1 MNRLNQV
8 KRMTQMI
15 QSTQSMDLIY
25 QLNQLNQLN
34 SIQYFVDLF
43 WENHL
48 FRWPFSE
55 KTFDFFDLF
64 WIFWINS
71 IDSIKPVP
79 KNLSTQS
86 PILWKR
92 IDSVTNQLTWEKTES
107 TQSIFRKK
115 MNRFKSIDSVELNR
129 IQVCSHLNSTPSR
142 ARMAF
147 FVLRWALLGLSQA
160 LSDFFWPLSGVG
172 WPLFG
177 LQ

>member
-92 IDSVTNQLTWEKTES
+92 IDSVTNQLTWGKTES
-107 TQSIFRKK
+107 TQSIFRK
-115 MNRFKSIDSVELNR
+115 NES
-129 IQVCSHLNSTPSR
+129 IQVNRLSR
-142 ARMAF
+142 
-147 FVLRWALLGLSQA
+147 VESYTSLLGGQ
-160 LSDFFWPLSGVG
+160 DFRLIECEVCSSIMQRF
-172 WPLFG
+172 
-177 LQ
+177 

>member
-115 MNRFKSIDSVELNR
+115 WIDSSQSTQSSWIVYKSAHIWIQPLHAQELL
-129 IQVCSHLNSTPSR
+129 SLSWDGPS
-142 ARMAF
+142 
-147 FVLRWALLGLSQA
+147 
-160 LSDFFWPLSGVG
+160 
-172 WPLFG
+172 
-177 LQ
+177 

>member
-129 IQVCSHLNSTPSR
+129 IQVCLLARKSALSAHYGGLQSSHGAPPASEG
-142 ARMAF
+142 
-147 FVLRWALLGLSQA
+147 ALLTSKGA
-160 LSDFFWPLSGVG
+160 PLYLHELTVS
-172 WPLFG
+172 
-177 LQ
+177 

>member
-92 IDSVTNQLTWEKTES
+92 IDSVTNQLTWKKLNQLNQFSGKNES
-107 TQSIFRKK
+107 
-115 MNRFKSIDSVELNR
+115 
-129 IQVCSHLNSTPSR
+129 IQVNRLSRVESYTSLIKSHHNQSPWR
-142 ARMAF
+142 QPWGP
-147 FVLRWALLGLSQA
+147 WAP
-160 LSDFFWPLSGVG
+160 D
-172 WPLFG
+172 
-177 LQ
+177 

>member
-25 QLNQLNQLN
+25 QLNQLN

-92 IDSVTNQLTWEKTES
+92 IDSVTNQLTWEKNWIN
-107 TQSIFRKK
+107 SINFPEK

-129 IQVCSHLNSTPSR
+129 IQVWWWHPFLNLTWGKVNVRSN
-142 ARMAF
+142 
-147 FVLRWALLGLSQA
+147 
-160 LSDFFWPLSGVG
+160 
-172 WPLFG
+172 
-177 LQ
+177 